1 MSAVGE
7 TPKTPGAAGDAG
19 AGAPNPAGDAGQKSP
34 QSGMT
39 QIPQELMPVVEA
51 RVKADLDN
59 ARAAERA
66 RVFQEMKEKAE
77 RDQMTET
84 QKLTSDLQTEKSSRT
99 AAERER
105 DAIRRERDVTLAALD
120 LGRVPSEY
128 LTAAISRAGETD
140 TPQAIA
146 KAAHDKFTADMKA
159 FGVTPGSK
167 PSAVPQGGAPASGD
181 GGITSMSDMEIR
193 TKARSDRK
201 WYEEH
206 GKKELER
213 RFNVRQGI
221 TG

>member
-1 MSAVGE
+1 MSVAGE
-7 TPKTPGAAGDAG
+7 AANTPGQAGEAG
-19 AGAPNPAGDAGQKSP
+19 KGATNPAGDAGQKTP

-39 QIPQELMPVVEA
+39 TIPQELMPLVDA

-59 ARAAERA
+59 VRAAERA
-66 RVFQEMKEKAE
+66 RVLQEMEDKAK
-77 RDQMTET
+77 RDQMTES
-84 QKLTSDLQTEKSSRT
+84 QKLTNDLTAERT
-99 AAERER
+99 AREQATRER

-146 KAAHDKFTADMKA
+146 KAAHDKFTADLKA
-159 FGVTPGSK
+159 FGGSPGPK
-167 PSAVPQGGAPASGD
+167 PSAVPQGGAPAGGD
-181 GGITSMSDMEIR
+181 GGLTSMSADEIR
-193 TKARSDRK
+193 AKARTDRK

-206 GKKELER
+206 GKPELAR

-221 TG
+221 GG